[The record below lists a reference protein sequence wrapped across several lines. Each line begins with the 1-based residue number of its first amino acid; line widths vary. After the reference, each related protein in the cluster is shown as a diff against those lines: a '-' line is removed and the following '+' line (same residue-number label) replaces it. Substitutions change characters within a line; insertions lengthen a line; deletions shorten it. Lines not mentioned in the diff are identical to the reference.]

1 MHHIRKAKKEDVSRI
16 AEIYV
21 FNNRINFYPIFK
33 DTLFSFHELQ
43 VVPLAKSLLV
53 DSDTLDNTYV
63 YDDHQIIKGFIY
75 TKDKE
80 IKKLFVDPF
89 FQGQNIGEKL
99 LEYAMEYQDISFLWA
114 LEKNIRAIKFYQR
127 HGFSLTN
134 EKKYEEGTDE
144 YLVKLIRY

>member
-33 DTLFSFHELQ
+33 DTSFSFHELQ

-53 DSDTLDNTYV
+53 DSDTLDDTYV

-114 LEKNIRAIKFYQR
+114 LEKISVLLNFIKDMDFHSQMKKNTKKELMNI
-127 HGFSLTN
+127 LLN
-134 EKKYEEGTDE
+134 
-144 YLVKLIRY
+144 

>member
-33 DTLFSFHELQ
+33 DTSFSFHELQ

>member
-80 IKKLFVDPF
+80 IKKLFVDSF

-134 EKKYEEGTDE
+134 EKKYEEGTYE
-144 YLVKLIRY
+144 YLVKLIQY

>member
-80 IKKLFVDPF
+80 IKKLFVDSF

-144 YLVKLIRY
+144 YLVKLIQY

>member
-144 YLVKLIRY
+144 YLVKLIQY